1 MPFDNNSVGDP
12 SWPHDRTIHAWWVIP
27 GRLLAGEYPGSI
39 DPVKA
44 AQKRQVLLD
53 AGVNS
58 YVNLTESGELAGGG
72 RPLKPYH
79 ELLIAEAQDRGLS
92 LPEHHRFEIPDTYI
106 IDDAGYDSILEHIGR
121 ELDSGKVVYVHCWG
135 GKGRTGTVV
144 RILADRARGSGLR
157 GNPATPAGTATRN
170 PKGRPPGSGHRSA
183 ARGPTPTSTTNGG
196 VSMTSHDCFERIAG
210 HQIRSGL
217 AHMVAEPSPPD
228 EPKDVGTPG

>member
-27 GRLLAGEYPGSI
+27 GRLLAVEYPGSI

-58 YVNLTESGELAGGG
+58 YVNLTEAGELAGGG

-92 LPEHHRFEIPDTYI
+92 LPEHHHFEIPDTYI
-106 IDDAGYDSILEHIGR
+106 GWPGLSSR
-121 ELDSGKVVYVHCWG
+121 
-135 GKGRTGTVV
+135 RMTV
-144 RILADRARGSGLR
+144 D
-157 GNPATPAGTATRN
+157 
-170 PKGRPPGSGHRSA
+170 
-183 ARGPTPTSTTNGG
+183 
-196 VSMTSHDCFERIAG
+196 
-210 HQIRSGL
+210 Q
-217 AHMVAEPSPPD
+217 
-228 EPKDVGTPG
+228 

>member
-27 GRLLAGEYPGSI
+27 GRLLAVEYPGSI

-58 YVNLTESGELAGGG
+58 YVNLTEAGELAGGG

-79 ELLIAEAQDRGLS
+79 ELLIAEAQARGLR

-144 RILADRARGSGLR
+144 GAWLIE
-157 GNPATPAGTATRN
+157 
-170 PKGRPPGSGHRSA
+170 H
-183 ARGPTPTSTTNGG
+183 
-196 VSMTSHDCFERIAG
+196 
-210 HQIRSGL
+210 
-217 AHMVAEPSPPD
+217 
-228 EPKDVGTPG
+228 